1 MNYDQKLLQVLER
14 AQNGLGL
21 TSNECIYL
29 LKFNEASPESS
40 LTRSVAND
48 FTRKRL
54 NNAGVLIGQIGVDI
68 GPCVGGCKFCVF
80 AASHTKFEKYRI
92 SDEELVQQV
101 EELTEHGD
109 LYGLYLMTMH
119 LYDKNN
125 LLHMID
131 VAKNCIHPR
140 TRLWVNIGDTDL
152 DTFIELKKAGV
163 SGAYHVCRLREGI
176 DTKLKPEARLQTMR
190 NILAAEIE
198 LQTCCEPIGP
208 EHTVEEVVDN
218 FFIGINMGA
227 TSRACMRR
235 TPVPG
240 TPFENSGQISQ
251 LRLAQFCAVIS
262 LAAPQVKGCKFT
274 SVHEPNQA
282 GFISG
287 ANLICAESGA
297 NPRDTRKNTQ
307 ENLGWTT
314 GRCRKL
320 LLESGFSHLRLG
332 DDTLVPLTFDYLER
346 TNSL

>member
-1 MNYDQKLLQVLER
+1 MHIPPEIQRGVPGIVVNAIPSQTISPVNDSTSGSTNRTNRSRHWTVCGRLQILR
-14 AQNGLGL
+14 FRRKPHQIRKIPNLRRR
-21 TSNECIYL
+21 TSPTGRG
-29 LKFNEASPESS
+29 ADG
-40 LTRSVAND
+40 TRRPLRPVPND
-48 FTRKRL
+48 HAPLR
-54 NNAGVLIGQIGVDI
+54 Q
-68 GPCVGGCKFCVF
+68 
-80 AASHTKFEKYRI
+80 
-92 SDEELVQQV
+92 
-101 EELTEHGD
+101 
-109 LYGLYLMTMH
+109 
-119 LYDKNN
+119 NN

-131 VAKNCIHPR
+131 VAKNCIHPK

-152 DTFIELKKAGV
+152 DTFKELKKAGV

-190 NILAAEIE
+190 NILAAGIE

-262 LAAPQVKGCKFT
+262 LAAPQVKGCNFT

-297 NPRDTRKNTQ
+297 NPRDTTKNTQ

-332 DDTLVPLTFDYLER
+332 DDSLVPLTLDYLER